1 MRYDHAVGRLTTAG
15 LLATWMLAPGLVA
28 AATPA
33 VAATPA
39 AAPHGAEGSAYGLT
53 VTGPVAVPPV
63 PAVSSTTGKV
73 SKSLLREDH
82 TDLVK
87 ASALDVSAS
96 AARAR
101 STVARVAVPAAKLMA
116 SAVAAKCDGGRGSA
130 HLARAVVAGKRL
142 DASPPPNT
150 TVPVDI
156 EGLGRASLVL
166 NKQQRMAD
174 GRLAVTAMELR
185 LPLPGKP
192 ATVRLASAT
201 CGRASG
207 PAKPPS
213 EAPAPTPVEHD
224 LPVTG

>member
-1 MRYDHAVGRLTTAG
+1 MRHRTIARRLATTG
-15 LLATWMLAPGLVA
+15 LLATGLVAPGLIGA
-28 AATPA
+28 PA
-33 VAATPA
+33 QA

-53 VTGPVAVPPV
+53 ASGPVTVPPV
-63 PAVSSTTGKV
+63 PAVSSTTETV
-73 SKSLLREDH
+73 RRSLVREDR
-82 TDLVK
+82 TKLVK

-101 STVARVAVPAAKLMA
+101 SSVADLSVPAAKLMA
-116 SAVAAKCDGGRGSA
+116 GAVTATCDGGRGSA
-130 HLARAVVAGKRL
+130 NLARAVIAGKRL

-156 EGLGRASLVL
+156 EGVGRASLIL
-166 NKQQRMAD
+166 NKQERMAD
-174 GRLAVTAMELR
+174 GRLAVTAMELN

-192 ATVRLASAT
+192 ATVRAASAT
-201 CGRASG
+201 CGKGHG

-213 EAPAPTPVEHD
+213 DAPAPTPVEHD

>member
-1 MRYDHAVGRLTTAG
+1 MRYSHAAGRLATAG
-15 LLATWMLAPGLVA
+15 LLAAGLAA

-33 VAATPA
+33 HAVPAHA
-39 AAPHGAEGSAYGLT
+39 AAPQGAEGSAYGLT
-53 VTGPVAVPPV
+53 VAGPVPVPPV
-63 PAVSSTTGKV
+63 PAVASTTGKV
-73 SKSLLREDH
+73 SKSLLREDR

-101 STVARVAVPAAKLMA
+101 SSVAKVAVPAAKLVA
-116 SAVAAKCDGGRGSA
+116 GAVSARCDGARGSA
-130 HLARAVVAGKRL
+130 HLARAVIAGKRL

-150 TVPVDI
+150 TIPVDV
-156 EGLGRASLVL
+156 EGLGRTSLIL
-166 NKQQRMAD
+166 NKQQRMSD

-192 ATVRLASAT
+192 ATVRIASAT
-201 CGRASG
+201 CGKAA
-207 PAKPPS
+207 PAAPPS